1 MFTEDSSS
9 LVPLLL
15 ISLTSRDLV
24 LVTSASTVLFNEK
37 DFIELTIFEEIKL
50 NALVKKFTEVNKI
63 FLSLVNNICTKDMQ
77 YLNNLDH

>member
-1 MFTEDSSS
+1 MFTENSSS
-9 LVPLLL
+9 LVSLLL

-37 DFIELTIFEEIKL
+37 DFIELIIFEEIKL

>member
-1 MFTEDSSS
+1 MFAEDSSS
-9 LVPLLL
+9 ILSWLLT
-15 ISLTSRDLV
+15 SLTSRDLV

-63 FLSLVNNICTKDMQ
+63 FLSLVKLVDM
-77 YLNNLDH
+77 LKLLI